1 MSIIKNK
8 DFGTSGNSVWHQPYF
23 DHLKENFFPK
33 LDPADMQPGIKKF
46 LDAYPKWIATSKL
59 NKFTGWEDFPYRY
72 ISDGTTQSL
81 DWFHYWVMSQ
91 GRTLRTFRG
100 EYPYHRDALLDGQWT
115 QDRYI
120 EDSPLRPG
128 DAVLISVPFSA
139 SGELHPQ
146 FNWLMEECNKHDI
159 PVLVDC
165 AWFGTCYD
173 IEVNVNYDC
182 VKMVT
187 FSTTKGLSCGN
198 WRSGITFSKI
208 DEGGLQVQTEW
219 GHGVLLS
226 MSIACS
232 LFEAFTPDTI
242 PKRYKEMQHIVC
254 EHYGLKPTR
263 TIHIASTELTD
274 EIKNTSF
281 NRDGLYGRVNI
292 KEALKRYRKT
302 KEFYEI
308 N

>member
-146 FNWLMEECNKHDI
+146 FDWLMEECNKHNI

-173 IEVNVNYDC
+173 IEVNVNHDC